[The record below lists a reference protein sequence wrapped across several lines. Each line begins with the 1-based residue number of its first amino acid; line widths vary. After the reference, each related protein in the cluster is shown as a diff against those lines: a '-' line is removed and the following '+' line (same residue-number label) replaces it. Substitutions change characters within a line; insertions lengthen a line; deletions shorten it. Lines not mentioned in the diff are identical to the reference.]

1 MNIEPQ
7 CPALLSRA
15 HFCGKKA
22 WVKKL
27 EKGRN
32 PLELFYR
39 CLRLKN
45 KTAAKGGEKEDTT

>member
-1 MNIEPQ
+1 MNIELR

-15 HFCGKKA
+15 LFCGEKT
-22 WVKKL
+22 WEKKL

-32 PLELFYR
+32 PGELFCR

>member
-1 MNIEPQ
+1 MNIEPR
-7 CPALLSRA
+7 CPAQESRA
-15 HFCGKKA
+15 LFCGKKA
-22 WVKKL
+22 GVKKL

-39 CLRLKN
+39 CLRHKN